1 MNSPGNKKTKLI
13 FEILGYAA
21 YNAYLF
27 AFLCFI
33 KLTQMYIFALQR
45 KSKLPVMGDCSK
57 PYHQLK
63 SHLVDCKPATYGL

>member
-33 KLTQMYIFALQR
+33 KLTQMLLYVYRFQ
-45 KSKLPVMGDCSK
+45 PVIT
-57 PYHQLK
+57 L
-63 SHLVDCKPATYGL
+63 LLF